1 MMNIL
6 ISKVYEKQLK
16 EILDSLIKIDYQQT
30 KNFKMY
36 LDTIILNMPSKLKKY
51 QKSIYFDDDS
61 IKDIQYNGCTI
72 PFLVD
77 IDKNL
82 IILLG
87 ITSKS

>member
-1 MMNIL
+1 MKIL
-6 ISKVYEKQLK
+6 ASSVYEKQLK
-16 EILDSLIKIDYQQT
+16 EILSYLKTLDHQQT
-30 KNFKMY
+30 KKFKMY

-51 QKSIYFDDDS
+51 QKSIYFDDDT

-72 PFLVD
+72 PFLID

-87 ITSKS
+87 ITSKN